1 LTELLAC
8 KQAIYA
14 FSKDNPPIKRVQ
26 SGEQLTIETY
36 DCFQNQIRSNDTE
49 INSIDWDQINP
60 ATGPIYVETAS
71 PGDILSVK
79 IDKITLGN
87 EGVMT
92 VGPDLGVMG
101 HRLQKFEAKMIPIET
116 GKAIFNDKL
125 HIPLNPMIGV
135 IGVAPEG
142 EPVSC
147 GTPGPH
153 GGNMDTKLITE
164 GATLYFPVFT
174 EGALFAL
181 GDLHAAM
188 GDGEVGVSGI
198 EIPAEVTVTLTVIKG
213 HSINNPL
220 LLFDEGIA
228 TIVSAP
234 SLDEASKKSVEEMID
249 LLLPHTDLSINHLTM
264 LMSAVGQAQI
274 SQIVDPLLTARFFVP
289 KWVLDA
295 YSVRLFNE

>member
-8 KQAIYA
+8 KQSIYA
-14 FSKDNPPIKRVQ
+14 FSKDNPPIKHVQ

-36 DCFQNQIRSNDTE
+36 DCFQNQIRSNNTE

-101 HRLQKFEAKMIPIET
+101 HRLQKFEAKMIPIVN

-142 EPVSC
+142 DPVSC

-198 EIPAEVTVTLTVIKG
+198 EIPAEVTATLTVIKG

-220 LLFDEGIA
+220 LLSEEGIA

-234 SLDEASKKSVEEMID
+234 TLDEASKKSVEEMID

-295 YSVRLFNE
+295 YSVRLFD